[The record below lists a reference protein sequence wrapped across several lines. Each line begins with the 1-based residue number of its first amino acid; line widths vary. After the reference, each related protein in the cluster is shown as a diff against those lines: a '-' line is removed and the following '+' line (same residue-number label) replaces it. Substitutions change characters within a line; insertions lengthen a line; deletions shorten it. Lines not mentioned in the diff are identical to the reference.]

1 MHIMKHGRTLIT
13 GASSGIGLELAREF
27 GRHGHPLI
35 ITAPVESELYEVA
48 RELEAETGVSV
59 RVMAKNL
66 ELPDAARE
74 IYESTEEEGEPVDIL
89 VNNAGLG
96 HMGNFWELPMASIL
110 SMIRLNVESVVRL
123 TRLFLPD
130 MVHRQRGRILNVA
143 SIAGFEPGPRMAT
156 YHATKA
162 FVLSLSE
169 SLVEELSDTGVT
181 VTALC
186 PGVTDTDFLPKA
198 DMIQTKLFQQG
209 NVMAPQEVAAEGYE
223 AVMRGDPICV
233 VGAKNKV
240 QVFARRFV
248 SKSAQ
253 AKMAMKEYQKAPA
266 SKRKR
271 QRGDIEFEAERR
283 KAA

>member
-1 MHIMKHGRTLIT
+1 MRSERALIT

-27 GRHGHPLI
+27 ARHGHPLI
-35 ITAPVESELYEVA
+35 ITAPVESELHDVA

-59 RVMAKNL
+59 RLIPKDL
-66 ELPDAARE
+66 EEPGAAE
-74 IYESTEEEGEPVDIL
+74 GIYETTRRKGEAVQIL

-96 HMGNFWELPMASIL
+96 HLGRFWELPIDSIL
-110 SMIRLNVESVVRL
+110 SMIRLNVEAVVRL

-130 MVHRQRGRILNVA
+130 MVQRKRGRLLNTA
-143 SIAGFEPGPRMAT
+143 SVAGFEPGPQMAT

-169 SLVEELSDTGVT
+169 SLVEELKDTGVT

-186 PGVTDTDFLPKA
+186 PGVTDADFLPKA
-198 DMIQTKLFQQG
+198 RMSETRLFQQG

-223 AVMRGDPICV
+223 ALMRGDPLCV
-233 VGAKNKV
+233 VGGLNKA
-240 QVFARRFV
+240 QVFARRFMT
-248 SKSAQ
+248 KSAQ
-253 AKMAMKEYQKAPA
+253 AKMAGKMYAKVPPG
-266 SKRKR
+266 KRKR
-271 QRGDIEFEAERR
+271 RRGDVELAEYR